1 MNDLLDQ
8 ADQILEVEAASL
20 LEALDLNHLLT
31 NVKWCKTGRLADTGR
46 ASPRRPLG
54 SRHPHNSIPR

>member
-31 NVKWCKTGRLADTGR
+31 NVK
-46 ASPRRPLG
+46 
-54 SRHPHNSIPR
+54 

>member
-8 ADQILEVEAASL
+8 ADQILEVEAALL

-31 NVKWCKTGRLADTGR
+31 HVK
-46 ASPRRPLG
+46 
-54 SRHPHNSIPR
+54 